1 LIKLERLS
9 KIFPEAER
17 PAVEELSLEV
27 DQGDICVFV
36 GPSGCGKTTVLKM
49 INRLIEPTAGN
60 IFIEEENIAGT
71 DPVLLRRK
79 IGYVI
84 QQIGLFPHRTVF
96 ENIALVP
103 RLLHWSH
110 QAIEE
115 RVQVLLNLIGLDPQE
130 VYYKYPGQLS
140 GGEMQRIGVARA
152 LAADPPIMLM
162 DEPFGAVDP
171 IIRHHLQEEFLRIQQ
186 EMKKTIIFV
195 THDIN
200 EAVKMGDRI
209 AIMNQGRLVQYG
221 EPADI
226 LARPGSRFVAEILGD
241 DRTMKLLELVR
252 VETLMTPLDKCSEK
266 QSGGFQDAELQAGR
280 ESVQNGYS
288 WLETQKPLKAALEIM
303 MRNNLDQVAVC
314 REDNVVGILGWKDI
328 TSYISN
334 LERGGRL

>member
-1 LIKLERLS
+1 
-9 KIFPEAER
+9 
-17 PAVEELSLEV
+17 
-27 DQGDICVFV
+27 
-36 GPSGCGKTTVLKM
+36 
-49 INRLIEPTAGN
+49 
-60 IFIEEENIAGT
+60 
-71 DPVLLRRK
+71 
-79 IGYVI
+79 
-84 QQIGLFPHRTVF
+84 
-96 ENIALVP
+96 
-103 RLLHWSH
+103 
-110 QAIEE
+110 
-115 RVQVLLNLIGLDPQE
+115 
-130 VYYKYPGQLS
+130 
-140 GGEMQRIGVARA
+140 
-152 LAADPPIMLM
+152 
-162 DEPFGAVDP
+162 
-171 IIRHHLQEEFLRIQQ
+171 
-186 EMKKTIIFV
+186 
-195 THDIN
+195 
-200 EAVKMGDRI
+200 MGDRI